1 MGKLQFLGV
10 AISGLPSV
18 LQNMPWTF
26 ITGIVE
32 TVKMVGIGRNSRNFI
47 K

>member
-1 MGKLQFLGV
+1 MVQCKDFDLFSNGTTAKH
-10 AISGLPSV
+10 ARDIHY
-18 LQNMPWTF
+18 